1 MPLASHYTLN
11 TGATLAS
18 VGLGCWMGTPV
29 KAGASGNDE
38 TYEMVKTALGLGYTH
53 FDTASGYGNE
63 EAVGRAIRDSGKKR
77 DELFVTTKLDQPDH
91 GRVQEAF
98 ERSVKNLDIDYIDC
112 FLMHWPQATD
122 PATGETIPF
131 DQSPTFV
138 QTWLEME
145 KLLSSGKVKC
155 IGVSNFSIKNLEILL
170 PQAKIIPAIN
180 QVEGHPYLPN
190 DVLAAY
196 CKEKGIHLTAYSP
209 IGQGR
214 SPILLEP
221 LLATLSDKYAKP
233 AGSILLSW
241 GVQRGWSVVPKSSNP
256 ERMAQNLD
264 IFELEQADMDAISAL
279 HKQPGK
285 YRSLCDY
292 GPGSHKE
299 GYCSGWRIKED
310 MGWDYP
316 ITRAEGGGWTA

>member
-1 MPLASHYTLN
+1 MPLPSQYTLS

-18 VGLGCWMGTPV
+18 VGLGRVSSLLFDPNAPGIFLTTLDLCWMGTPV
-29 KAGASGNDE
+29 KAGASGNEE
-38 TYEMVKTALGLGYTH
+38 TYEMVRTALG
-53 FDTASGYGNE
+53 
-63 EAVGRAIRDSGKKR
+63 
-77 DELFVTTKLDQPDH
+77 
-91 GRVQEAF
+91 
-98 ERSVKNLDIDYIDC
+98 
-112 FLMHWPQATD
+112 ATD
-122 PATGETIPF
+122 PSTGETIPF

-145 KLLSSGKVKC
+145 KLLSTGKVKC

-170 PQAKIIPAIN
+170 PQATVPHISNP

-190 DVLAAY
+190 DALAAY
-196 CKEKGIHLTAYSP
+196 CKEKGIHLTAYCP
-209 IGQGR
+209 LGQGR

-221 LLATLSDKYAKP
+221 LLAALSRKYAKP

-256 ERMAQNLD
+256 GRMAQNLD
-264 IFELEQADMDAISAL
+264 IFELEEADMDAISAL
-279 HKQPGK
+279 HRQPGN

-292 GPGSHKE
+292 GPGSQKD

-310 MGWDYP
+310 LGWDYP
-316 ITRAEGGGWTA
+316 ITKAEGGGWTA